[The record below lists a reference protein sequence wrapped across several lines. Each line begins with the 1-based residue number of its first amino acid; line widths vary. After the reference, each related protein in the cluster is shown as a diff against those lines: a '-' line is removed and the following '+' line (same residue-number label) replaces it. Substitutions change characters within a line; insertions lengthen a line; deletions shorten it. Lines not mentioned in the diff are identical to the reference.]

1 MSKVA
6 SEIING
12 DVDALKSDVDSG
24 LDSNAVLKLGEKSVS
39 DMSLLTLAA
48 ADCQRGIAEQLI
60 AAGASVN
67 GTEYSSPLVTAARN
81 GATSLAALL
90 IQHGASVDKI
100 DENGH
105 TALEDA
111 VRLRRLSTVQLLLSH
126 GSDPNRMVGGGTI
139 LDLVAHS
146 SVPTDQAVAR
156 ELRAYGAGAALT
168 SAHAQ

>member
-1 MSKVA
+1 
-6 SEIING
+6 
-12 DVDALKSDVDSG
+12 
-24 LDSNAVLKLGEKSVS
+24 
-39 DMSLLTLAA
+39 
-48 ADCQRGIAEQLI
+48 
-60 AAGASVN
+60 VN

-146 SVPTDQAVAR
+146 SAPTDQAIAR